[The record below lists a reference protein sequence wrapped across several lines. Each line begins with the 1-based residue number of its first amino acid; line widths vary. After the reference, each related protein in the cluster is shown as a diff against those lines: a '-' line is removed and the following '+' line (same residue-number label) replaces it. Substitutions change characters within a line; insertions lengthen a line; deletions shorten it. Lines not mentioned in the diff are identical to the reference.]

1 MATFAAMATLKTHF
15 FLRRRLG
22 WLVALLVGATLHAAE
37 APAAS
42 LPPPPQLVVFLV
54 VDGLPQRQITG
65 YQDQFG
71 PDGFNRFLQRGAAF
85 DNAHYGHG
93 YTVTAAGHAV
103 MLTGAYPWRTGVIG
117 NEWRDPSSG
126 NSVYC
131 TEDAAHTYI
140 GHKTAPMS
148 GTSPKNLRAE
158 TVGDVLRRVSPA
170 SKVIAI
176 SGKDRG
182 AILPAGHAGTAYM
195 YMAEKGDF
203 ASSTYYMPSHPQWV
217 EDFNATR
224 PADAYFK
231 RTWAP
236 LLPESAYQRSVPDS
250 QPWYRKDGNADRLP
264 AVMGEGSDAPGQR
277 FYSTLIA
284 SPFVDELTLNFARAA
299 LQGERLGQSAARTD
313 ILSIS
318 LSSHDYVN
326 HAFGA
331 ESRLSHD
338 HLLHLD
344 RSLQAFF
351 ADLDQRIGKDKYLAV
366 LTADHGFSATP
377 EWAKTQGQDA
387 GRLNPTQVLGLVNAG
402 LSAKFG
408 EAKWTLGF
416 STAGILF
423 DPAVIAAKG
432 VTPAA
437 VDNEARALLLQLG
450 GVAEVF
456 TREQLAS
463 SDATDKPFLAAM
475 RKSWH
480 PNLSAS
486 LYVVL
491 KPGWMVGSTLMGTTH
506 GSPHPYD
513 TQVPVLFYGPRWL
526 GAGHVE
532 RRVEVAD
539 IAPTLSQLLRLPAPA
554 QSEGR
559 PLPLPPSTAKSLSN

>member
-1 MATFAAMATLKTHF
+1 MDLQTALFKKKASRVLRFASIGAVLLTGCFSYATPPSGVVAT
-15 FLRRRLG
+15 
-22 WLVALLVGATLHAAE
+22 
-37 APAAS
+37 
-42 LPPPPQLVVFLV
+42 PPPQLVVFLV

-65 YQDQFG
+65 YQDQFA

-103 MLTGAYPWRTGVIG
+103 MLTGAYPARTGVIG
-117 NEWRDPSSG
+117 NEWRDPVTG
-126 NSVYC
+126 KSVYC

-140 GHKTAPMS
+140 GHKTAPMA
-148 GTSPKNLRAE
+148 GTSPRNLRAE

-176 SGKDRG
+176 SAKDRG

-195 YMAEKGDF
+195 YMGEKGDF
-203 ASSTYYMPSHPQWV
+203 ASSTYYMQTHPKWV

-231 RTWAP
+231 RIWAP
-236 LLPESAYQRSVPDS
+236 LLQESAYQRSVPDS

-264 AVMGEGSDAPGQR
+264 AVMGEGSEAPGQR
-277 FYSTLIA
+277 FYNTLIA

-299 LQGERLGQSAARTD
+299 LQGEALGQSATRTD

-326 HAFGA
+326 HAFGP
-331 ESRLSHD
+331 ESRISHD
-338 HLLHLD
+338 HMLHLD
-344 RSLQAFF
+344 RYLQAFF

-377 EWAKTQGQDA
+377 EWAKTQGQDT
-387 GRLNPTQVLGLVNAG
+387 GRLNPSQVLGHVNAG

-408 EAKWTLGF
+408 DAKWTLGF

-423 DPAVIAAKG
+423 DKAVIAAKG
-432 VTPAA
+432 VSPAA
-437 VDNEARALLLQLG
+437 IDNEARTLLLQLG

-463 SDATDKPFLAAM
+463 AEATDKPFLTAM
-475 RKSWH
+475 RRAWH
-480 PNLSAS
+480 PDLSAS
-486 LYVVL
+486 IHVVL
-491 KPGWMVGSTLMGTTH
+491 KPGWMLGSALMGTTH
-506 GSPHPYD
+506 GSPHAYD
-513 TQVPVLFYGPRWL
+513 TQVPILFYGPRWL
-526 GAGHVE
+526 GAGHVAA
-532 RRVEVAD
+532 RVEVAD
-539 IAPTLSQLLRLPAPA
+539 IASTLSQILRLPAPA

-559 PLPLPPSTAKSLSN
+559 PLPLPRLSAETLSK

>member
-1 MATFAAMATLKTHF
+1 M
-15 FLRRRLG
+15 
-22 WLVALLVGATLHAAE
+22 
-37 APAAS
+37 
-42 LPPPPQLVVFLV
+42 
-54 VDGLPQRQITG
+54 
-65 YQDQFG
+65 
-71 PDGFNRFLQRGAAF
+71 PDGFNRFLLRGAAF

-103 MLTGAYPWRTGVIG
+103 MLTGAYPSRTGIIG

-126 NSVYC
+126 KSIYC

-140 GHKTAPMS
+140 GHKTVAMS

-158 TVGDVLRRVSPA
+158 SVGDVLRRVSPS

-176 SGKDRG
+176 SAKDRG

-195 YMAEKGDF
+195 YMAEKGTF

-217 EDFNATR
+217 EDFNTTR

-231 RTWAP
+231 RVWSP
-236 LLPESAYQRSVPDS
+236 LLPEAAYQRSVPDS

-264 AVMGEGSDAPGQR
+264 AVMGNGSDAPGQR

-284 SPFVDELTLNFARAA
+284 SPFMDEITLNFARAA
-299 LQGERLGQSAARTD
+299 LQGESLGQSATRTD

-331 ESRLSHD
+331 ESRISHD
-338 HLLHLD
+338 HMLHLD
-344 RSLQAFF
+344 RYLQAFF
-351 ADLDQRIGKDKYLAV
+351 SDLDQRIGKDKYLAV
-366 LTADHGFSATP
+366 LTADHGFSPTP

-387 GRLNPTQVLGLVNAG
+387 GRLNPSQVLGHVNAG
-402 LSAKFG
+402 LSARFG
-408 EAKWTLGF
+408 EARWTRGY

-432 VTPAA
+432 VAPAA
-437 VDNEARALLLQLG
+437 VDDEARAILLQVH
-450 GVAEVF
+450 GVSEVF

-463 SDATDKPFLAAM
+463 SAATDNPLLAAM
-475 RKSWH
+475 RRTWH
-480 PNLSAS
+480 PDLSAS
-486 LYVVL
+486 IHVVL
-491 KPGWMVGSTLMGTTH
+491 KPGWMLGSALMGTTH
-506 GSPHPYD
+506 GSPHAYD
-513 TQVPVLFYGPRWL
+513 THVPILFYGPHWL

-532 RRVEVAD
+532 SRVEVAD
-539 IAPTLSQLLRLPAPA
+539 IAPTLSQILRLPAPA
-554 QSEGR
+554 QSEGK
-559 PLPLPPSTAKSLSN
+559 PLPLPRLSTATLSK